1 MTSHIAAQP
10 LGDFPAAF
18 KGPTLRPGD
27 DGYAEAR
34 QLWNMRRAQDEPA
47 LIVRPLDVDD
57 VVVTVEYANRV
68 GVAIAV
74 RSGGHGVDGYAMPH
88 GALVVDFSLMRGT
101 SVDPETGRAT
111 IEAGV
116 LLGEMDAATQEHG
129 LAVPAG
135 VVTDTGA
142 AGLTLGG
149 GVGHLTRRFGAT
161 VDNLLSIDVVTMD
174 GRTTTASAEVNADL
188 FWGMRGA
195 GHNLA
200 IATSFTF
207 QARRVGPQ
215 VISGV
220 RVYPPEEALK
230 LCAGIDEAMSR
241 SPRDLSIPLIFAPM
255 PPLPGVPPEAI
266 GAPILLAVVIYTGPV
281 DGYDAA
287 IAAVDALARPLADM
301 VRPATWCETNSLVD
315 AFQPIGRR
323 YQSKGGYVSAMSA
336 ELAQLALARVAA
348 APPATPTTGCL
359 VGFPMLGGALLDVD
373 EDACAFSRT
382 GAAWVSEIVAMWED
396 EAADEGYLS
405 WVEESVS
412 AVEPH
417 ATGTGYVNLTAHRGD
432 EWLRRVYGSPEKWA
446 RLVKLK
452 QTWDPANRLAYNKNV
467 LDAADAAPAS

>member
-1 MTSHIAAQP
+1 MTSHIAEQSFQ
-10 LGDFPAAF
+10 DFPETF
-18 KGPTLRPGD
+18 KGPTLRPGE
-27 DGYAEAR
+27 DGYGEAR
-34 QLWNMRRAQDEPA
+34 LLWNMRRAQDAPA

-57 VVVTVEYANRV
+57 VVTAVRYAERA
-68 GVAIAV
+68 GTTIAV
-74 RSGGHGVDGYAMPH
+74 RSGGHGVDGYAMPD
-88 GALVVDFSLMRGT
+88 GALVVDFSLMRRID
-101 SVDPETGRAT
+101 VDPATGHAT

-129 LAVPAG
+129 LVVPAG

-161 VDNLLSIDVVTMD
+161 VDNLLSIEVVTMD
-174 GRTTTASAEVNADL
+174 GRATTASAELNPDL

-220 RVYPPEEALK
+220 RVYPADEAIK

-241 SPRDLSIPLIFAPM
+241 SPRELSIPLIFAPM
-255 PPLPGVPPEAI
+255 PPLAGVPPEAV
-266 GAPILLAVVIYTGPV
+266 GAPVMLSVVVYTGPPEEF
-281 DGYDAA
+281 DAA

-323 YQSKGGYVSAMSA
+323 YQSKGGYVPAMSA
-336 ELAQLALARVAA
+336 ELAQLALERVAA

-359 VGFPMLGGALLDVD
+359 VGFPMLGGALLDAD
-373 EDACAFSRT
+373 EDTCAFSRT
-382 GAAWVSEIVAMWED
+382 GASWVSEIVAMWED
-396 EAADEGYLS
+396 EAADDGHLA
-405 WVEESVS
+405 WVDETL
-412 AVEPH
+412 AALEPH
-417 ATGTGYVNLTAHRGD
+417 SNGVSYVNLTAHRGD
-432 EWLRRVYGSPEKWA
+432 EWLRGTYGSPGKWN
-446 RLVKLK
+446 RIVKLK
-452 QTWDPANRLAYNKNV
+452 HKWDPDNRLAHNKNV
-467 LDAADAAPAS
+467 LDAVAAA